1 MIGLLGIAI
10 VAGVIAGVSPCVLP
24 VLPVLFVAGAT
35 EGESKRRRRPLAVV
49 AGLVVSFTL
58 FTLAGAEILT
68 LLHLPLDLLRD
79 AGIALLALVGLGLCI
94 PSLGELVAR
103 PFARVRIPT
112 LSGERSGFVIGL
124 GLGAIFV
131 PCAGP
136 VLTAIS
142 VVAATHHV
150 GFESVLLTLCFSLGA
165 ALPLIVIAL
174 AGGALVARVRALR
187 QRAPLIRV
195 VGGVVL
201 IAMAVVLATNVANG
215 LQTVVPGYTSTLQ
228 HDVEGGAFAT
238 KQLASIT
245 AIKHSKVVTHGSI
258 CVANSA
264 VLGDCGE
271 AAAFTGIVGWLN
283 TPGDRP
289 ITLASLRHKVVLVD
303 FWTYSCINC
312 QRALPHVEAWYG
324 RYRADGLVVVGVH
337 TPEFAFEHVISN
349 VKAAAVQFGVR
360 YPIAIDNNYATW
372 LAYGN
377 EGWPAEYLIDGTG
390 EDRYSS
396 AGEGDYSGTESLIRQ
411 LLVENRPGL
420 KLPPPTEVA
429 NLTPK
434 EVMTPETYLGYDR
447 IDNLYETVTKGKAAA
462 YTLPSSSPPG
472 YFGIGGTWTVNAEEM
487 TAGAGAEL
495 AYDVTAKD
503 VYLVMGGNGKVSV
516 SIDGKATRAFAV
528 GGIPK
533 LYTLAHSADTFTG
546 DLKVSFTPGL
556 EAYDLT
562 FG

>member
-10 VAGVIAGVSPCVLP
+10 VAGVVAGISPCVLP

-35 EGESKRRRRPLAVV
+35 EGESKRLRPLAVV
-49 AGLVVSFTL
+49 AGLVVSFTV
-58 FTLAGAEILT
+58 FTLAGTEILT

-79 AGIALLALVGLGLCI
+79 IGIALLGLIGLGLCI
-94 PSLGELVAR
+94 PSLGEVVAR

-124 GLGAIFV
+124 GLGAVFV

-150 GFESVLLTLCFSLGA
+150 GFESVLLTLCFSRGTA
-165 ALPLIVIAL
+165 IPLLAIAF
-174 AGGALVARVRALR
+174 AGGVLVARVRALR

-195 VGGVVL
+195 VGGIVL
-201 IAMAVVLATNVANG
+201 IAMAAVLATNVASG
-215 LQTVVPGYTSTLQ
+215 LQRVVPGYTSALQ
-228 HDVEGGAFAT
+228 HNVEGSTFVT
-238 KQLASIT
+238 KQLASIKASKPSKA
-245 AIKHSKVVTHGSI
+245 AIHGSI
-258 CVANSA
+258 CVADSS
-264 VLGDCGE
+264 VLGDCSE
-271 AAAFTGIVGWLN
+271 AADFTGIVGWLN

-289 ITLASLRHKVVLVD
+289 ITLASLRHEVVLVD

-312 QRALPHVEAWYG
+312 QRSLPHVEAWHA
-324 RYRADGLVVVGVH
+324 RYRNDGLVVVGVH

-349 VKAAAVQFGVR
+349 VKAAAAQLGVR

-372 LAYGN
+372 QAYGN

-390 EDRYSS
+390 LLRYSS
-396 AGEGDYSGTESLIRQ
+396 AGEGDYAGTESLIRQ
-411 LLVENRPGL
+411 LLVDNRPGL

-429 NLTPK
+429 NRTPT

-447 IDNLYETVTKGKAAA
+447 IDNLYETLTKGKATD
-462 YTLPSSSPPG
+462 YTLPGSTPPD
-472 YFGIGGTWTVNAEEM
+472 YFEIGGTWTVNAEEM
-487 TAGAGAEL
+487 TAGPGAVL

-503 VYLVMGGNGKVSV
+503 VYLVIAGSGQVSV
-516 SIDGKATRAFAV
+516 SVDGKTTRSFTV

-533 LYTLAHSADTFTG
+533 LYTLVDSPQTFTG
-546 DLKVSFTPGL
+546 DLKVTFTPGI

>member
-10 VAGVIAGVSPCVLP
+10 VAGVVAGISPCVLP

-35 EGESKRRRRPLAVV
+35 EGESKRLRPLAVV
-49 AGLVVSFTL
+49 AGLVVSFTV
-58 FTLAGAEILT
+58 FTLAGTEILT

-79 AGIALLALVGLGLCI
+79 IGIALLGLIGLGLCI
-94 PSLGELVAR
+94 PSLGEVVAR

-124 GLGAIFV
+124 GLGAVFV

-150 GFESVLLTLCFSLGA
+150 GFESVLLTLCFFLGA
-165 ALPLIVIAL
+165 AIPLLAIAF
-174 AGGALVARVRALR
+174 AGGVLVARVRALR

-195 VGGVVL
+195 VGGIVL
-201 IAMAVVLATNVANG
+201 IAMAAVLATNVASG
-215 LQTVVPGYTSTLQ
+215 LQRVVPGYTSALQ
-228 HDVEGGAFAT
+228 HNVEGSTFVT
-238 KQLASIT
+238 KQLASIKASKPSKA
-245 AIKHSKVVTHGSI
+245 AIHGSI
-258 CVANSA
+258 CVADSS
-264 VLGDCGE
+264 VLGDCSE
-271 AAAFTGIVGWLN
+271 AADFTGIVGWLN

-289 ITLASLRHKVVLVD
+289 ITLASLRHEVVLVD
-303 FWTYSCINC
+303 FWTYSCVNC
-312 QRALPHVEAWYG
+312 QRSLPHVEAWYA
-324 RYRADGLVVVGVH
+324 RYRNDGLVVVGVH

-349 VKAAAVQFGVR
+349 VKAAAAQLGVR

-372 LAYGN
+372 QAYGN

-390 EDRYSS
+390 LLRYSS
-396 AGEGDYSGTESLIRQ
+396 AGEGDYAGTESLIRQ
-411 LLVENRPGL
+411 LLVDNRPGL

-429 NLTPK
+429 NRTPT

-447 IDNLYETVTKGKAAA
+447 IDNLYETLTKGKATD
-462 YTLPSSSPPG
+462 YTLPGSTPPD
-472 YFGIGGTWTVNAEEM
+472 YFEIGGTWTVNAEEM
-487 TAGAGAEL
+487 TAGPGAVL

-503 VYLVMGGNGKVSV
+503 VYLVIAGSGQVSV
-516 SIDGKATRAFAV
+516 SVDGKTTRSFTV

-533 LYTLAHSADTFTG
+533 LYTLVDSPQTFTG
-546 DLKVSFTPGL
+546 DLKVTFTPGI

>member
-1 MIGLLGIAI
+1 MIGLLGIAV

-35 EGESKRRRRPLAVV
+35 EGESKRRRRPLSVV
-49 AGLVVSFTL
+49 AGLVISFTL

-68 LLHLPLDLLRD
+68 LLHLPLDLLRYV
-79 AGIALLALVGLGLCI
+79 GIALLALVGLGLCI
-94 PSLGELVAR
+94 PALGELVAR
-103 PFARVRIPT
+103 PFARIRIPT

-124 GLGAIFV
+124 GLGAVFV

-142 VVAATHHV
+142 VLAATHHV
-150 GFESVLLTLCFSLGA
+150 GLESVLLTLCFSLGA
-165 ALPLIVIAL
+165 AIPLIVIAL

-201 IAMAVVLATNVANG
+201 IAMAGVLLSNVANS
-215 LQTVVPGYTSTLQ
+215 LQDVVPGYTSTLQ
-228 HDVEGGAFAT
+228 HDVEGSAFAS

-245 AIKHSKVVTHGSI
+245 ATKQAKVASEGSV
-258 CVANSA
+258 CVANSG
-264 VLGDCGE
+264 VLGECGK
-271 AAAFTGIVGWLN
+271 AAPFTGIVAWLN

-312 QRALPHVEAWYG
+312 QRALPHVEAWDA
-324 RYRADGLVVVGVH
+324 RYRTDGLVIVGVH

-349 VKAAAVQFGVR
+349 VKAAASQLGVR

-372 LAYGN
+372 LAYSN
-377 EGWPAEYLIDGTG
+377 EGWPAEYVIDGTG
-390 EDRYSS
+390 ELRYTSL
-396 AGEGDYSGTESLIRQ
+396 GEGDYSGTESLIRQ

-429 NLTPK
+429 NLTPM
-434 EVMTPETYLGYDR
+434 EAMTPETYLGYTR
-447 IDNLYETVTKGKAAA
+447 IDNLYETLTKGKAAA
-462 YTLPSSSPPG
+462 YALPSSTPPG

-487 TAGAGAEL
+487 TAGTGAEL

-503 VYLVMGGNGKVSV
+503 VYLVIAGDGKVSV
-516 SIDGKATRAFAV
+516 SINGKPTRAFTV
-528 GGIPK
+528 SGIPK
-533 LYTLAHSADTFTG
+533 LYTLAHTASTFTG
-546 DLKVSFTPGL
+546 DLAVSFTPGL

>member
-1 MIGLLGIAI
+1 MIGLLGVAI
-10 VAGVIAGVSPCVLP
+10 VAGVIAGISPCVLP

-35 EGESKRRRRPLAVV
+35 EGESKRRRPLAVV
-49 AGLVVSFTL
+49 AGLIISFTL
-58 FTLAGAEILT
+58 FTLAGAEVLT

-79 AGIALLALVGLGLCI
+79 IGIALLGLIGLGLCI
-94 PSLGELVAR
+94 PSLGEVVAR

-112 LSGERSGFVIGL
+112 LSGDRSGFVIGL
-124 GLGAIFV
+124 GLGAVFV

-165 ALPLIVIAL
+165 AIPLLVIAF

-195 VGGVVL
+195 VGGIAL

-215 LQTVVPGYTSTLQ
+215 LQRDVPGYTSTLQ
-228 HDVEGGAFAT
+228 HDVEGSTFAT
-238 KQLASIT
+238 KQLASVT
-245 AIKHSKVVTHGSI
+245 ASKSSKEASHGSI
-258 CVANSA
+258 CVADSP

-271 AAAFTGIVGWLN
+271 AADLTGIVGWLN

-289 ITLASLRHKVVLVD
+289 IALASLRHKVVLVD

-312 QRALPHVEAWYG
+312 QRALPHVEAWFA
-324 RYRADGLVVVGVH
+324 RYRNDGLVVVGVH

-349 VKAAAVQFGVR
+349 VKAASAQLGVR

-372 LAYGN
+372 QAYGN

-390 EDRYSS
+390 MLRYSS
-396 AGEGDYSGTESLIRQ
+396 SGEGDYAGTESLIRQ
-411 LLVENRPGL
+411 LLVTNRPGL

-429 NLTPK
+429 NLTPT
-434 EVMTPETYLGYDR
+434 EITTAETYLGYDR
-447 IDNLYETVTKGKAAA
+447 IDNLYETVTKGKAAD
-462 YTLPSSSPPG
+462 YTLPGSTPPD
-472 YFGIGGTWTVNAEEM
+472 YFEIGGTWTVNAQEM
-487 TAGAGAEL
+487 TAGRGAGL
-495 AYDVTAKD
+495 DYDVTAKD
-503 VYLVMGGNGKVSV
+503 VYLVMSGSGHVSV
-516 SIDGKATRAFAV
+516 SINGKMTRSFAV

-533 LYTLAHSADTFTG
+533 LYTLAASPQRFTG
-546 DLKVSFTPGL
+546 DLKVTFTPGI
-556 EAYDLT
+556 EAYDIT

>member
-35 EGESKRRRRPLAVV
+35 EGESARRRRPLAVV
-49 AGLVVSFTL
+49 AGLVTSFTL
-58 FTLAGAEILT
+58 LTLAGAEILS
-68 LLHLPLDLLRD
+68 LLHLPLDLLRYV
-79 AGIALLALVGLGLCI
+79 GIALLALVGIGLCI

-103 PFARVRIPT
+103 PFARVRVPK
-112 LSGERSGFVIGL
+112 LNGERSGFVIGL
-124 GLGAIFV
+124 GLGAVFV

-150 GFESVLLTLCFSLGA
+150 GFESVLLTLCFSLGSSV
-165 ALPLIVIAL
+165 PLLVIAL
-174 AGGALVARVRALR
+174 AGGALVARVQALR
-187 QRAPLIRV
+187 RRAQLIRV
-195 VGGVVL
+195 IGGVVL
-201 IAMAVVLATNVANG
+201 IATAVVLVTNEANG
-215 LQTVVPGYTSTLQ
+215 LQRVVPGYTSTLQ
-228 HDVEGGAFAT
+228 HDVEGSSFAT

-245 AIKHSKVVTHGSI
+245 ATKAKKAASHGSVCI
-258 CVANSA
+258 ANSG

-289 ITLASLRHKVVLVD
+289 VTLASLRHKVVLVD
-303 FWTYSCINC
+303 FWTYSCVNC
-312 QRALPHVEAWYG
+312 QRALPHVEAWYA

-337 TPEFAFEHVISN
+337 TPEFAFEHVTSN
-349 VKAAAVQFGVR
+349 VKAAASSLGVR

-377 EGWPAEYLIDGTG
+377 SGWPADYLVDGTG
-390 EDRYSS
+390 ELRYS
-396 AGEGDYSGTESLIRQ
+396 ALGEGDYVRTELLIRK
-411 LLVENRPGL
+411 LLVENRTGV

-429 NLTPK
+429 NLTPT
-434 EVMTPETYLGYDR
+434 EAMTAETYLGYDR
-447 IDNLYETVTKGKAAA
+447 IDNLYDSLTKGKATA
-462 YTLPSSSPPG
+462 YTLPGSAPPG
-472 YFGIGGTWTVNAEEM
+472 YFEIGGTWTVNAEEM
-487 TAGAGAEL
+487 TAGPGAVL
-495 AYDVTAKD
+495 DYDVTAKD
-503 VYLVMGGNGKVSV
+503 VYLVMAGSGEVSV
-516 SIDGKATRAFAV
+516 SINGKLTRSFAV
-528 GGIPK
+528 GGVPK
-533 LYTLAHSADTFTG
+533 LYTLAHSSNTFTG
-546 DLKVSFTPGL
+546 DLKVTFTSGI

>member
-1 MIGLLGIAI
+1 MIALLGIAV
-10 VAGVIAGVSPCVLP
+10 VAGVIAGISPCVLP

-35 EGESKRRRRPLAVV
+35 EGESKRLRRPLAIV
-49 AGLVVSFTL
+49 AGLVVSFTTV
-58 FTLAGAEILT
+58 TLAGAEFLT

-79 AGIALLALVGLGLCI
+79 AGIALLGLVGLGLCI
-94 PSLGELVAR
+94 PALGELIAR
-103 PFARVRIPT
+103 PFAHIRVPT
-112 LSGERSGFVIGL
+112 LNGERSGFVIGL
-124 GLGAIFV
+124 GLGLVFA

-136 VLTAIS
+136 VLTAIT
-142 VVAATHHV
+142 VVAGSHHV
-150 GFESVLLTLCFSLGA
+150 GFESVLLTLFFSLGA
-165 ALPLIVIAL
+165 AIPLIVIAL
-174 AGGALVARVRALR
+174 AGGELVSRVRTLR

-201 IAMAVVLATNVANG
+201 IAMAVVLATNVANR
-215 LQTVVPGYTSTLQ
+215 LQVVVPGYTSALQ

-238 KQLASIT
+238 KQLASIKGT
-245 AIKHSKVVTHGSI
+245 KVAKAASEGGV
-258 CVANSA
+258 CVANSGT
-264 VLGDCGE
+264 LGDCGT

-312 QRALPHVEAWYG
+312 ERSLPHVEAWYA
-324 RYRADGLVVVGVH
+324 RYKADGLVVVGIH

-349 VKAAAVQFGVR
+349 VKAAAAQLGVR

-372 LAYGN
+372 DAYGN
-377 EGWPAEYLIDGTG
+377 EGWPADYLVDGTG
-390 EDRYSS
+390 ALRYSS
-396 AGEGDYSGTESLIRQ
+396 DGEGDYAGTEQLIRQ
-411 LLVENRPGL
+411 LLLENRPDL

-429 NLTPK
+429 NLTPT
-434 EVMTPETYLGYDR
+434 EAMTPETYLGYDR
-447 IDNLYETVTKGKAAA
+447 IDNLYENLTKGKAVP
-462 YTLPSSSPPG
+462 YTIPASTPPG
-472 YFGIGGTWTVNAEEM
+472 YFAIGGTWTVNAEEM
-487 TAGAGAEL
+487 TAGTGADL

-503 VYLVMGGNGKVSV
+503 VYLVMAGSGKVSV
-516 SIDGKATRAFAV
+516 SINGKPTRSFSV

-533 LYTLAHSADTFTG
+533 LYTLANSADTFTG
-546 DLKVSFTPGL
+546 DMVVTFTAGV